1 MIHEFIADKK
11 SVEHGDAASLAQMLL
26 TTAYPGQQF
35 PLTNPFFFSPIK
47 RRLKMLTNVKNPSF
61 SYARRIVVLPLLSI
75 VVLLFSFRTREEK
88 MIAPVSMMDTTKKV
102 MIVQGYKISPE
113 DTLIASKGN
122 NKSSV
127 VIKMDAA
134 GGTGNAQKPLFILDG
149 EVISESVMSVIDPNK
164 IESINILK
172 DASAV
177 AVFGEKG
184 KGGVVQITTKKGKT
198 NDAPAAGRIVLRG
211 VPTDNSK
218 VLEERVL
225 IVSDTVQLNGKT
237 VFVKSNNLKDGEF
250 MATNFDGAGNVIEKV
265 KVEIQPKG
273 SSKNSPSLIF
283 IDGEKKTKK
292 ELDALSPDQIK
303 SVEILKG
310 ESAIKA
316 YGTEADSGGG
326 VKWRQAVVNITP
338 GVQTY
343 SIREAVSASLAA
355 ESGSLSNTS
364 SIEIRRVLHNPPPA
378 ITRYFDP
385 FVGTGLG
392 SQQLLDSFNFGGFS
406 PSISFM
412 MMPIH
417 ADLLRLQA
425 IEFNDQIRKSHYT
438 FEIHG
443 DDIKFWPIPTF
454 GTGSSASSIFYN
466 KVWIEYLFEEEKS
479 KDAILFGNTALIN
492 GVVSDASNIPYTY
505 QNYSSINDM
514 GRAWIFKYGLA
525 VVKEMLGYVRNKY
538 S

>member
-1 MIHEFIADKK
+1 LDY
-11 SVEHGDAASLAQMLL
+11 SVSK
-26 TTAYPGQQF
+26 
-35 PLTNPFFFSPIK
+35 PIW
-47 RRLKMLTNVKNPSF
+47 P
-61 SYARRIVVLPLLSI
+61 
-75 VVLLFSFRTREEK
+75 
-88 MIAPVSMMDTTKKV
+88 
-102 MIVQGYKISPE
+102 
-113 DTLIASKGN
+113 
-122 NKSSV
+122 
-127 VIKMDAA
+127 
-134 GGTGNAQKPLFILDG
+134 
-149 EVISESVMSVIDPNK
+149 
-164 IESINILK
+164 
-172 DASAV
+172 
-177 AVFGEKG
+177 
-184 KGGVVQITTKKGKT
+184 
-198 NDAPAAGRIVLRG
+198 
-211 VPTDNSK
+211 
-218 VLEERVL
+218 
-225 IVSDTVQLNGKT
+225 
-237 VFVKSNNLKDGEF
+237 
-250 MATNFDGAGNVIEKV
+250 
-265 KVEIQPKG
+265 G
-273 SSKNSPSLIF
+273 SSSFTTGSTPFGFFDTDPIFQQHADRFAKFAAQNVGYPIMDVELIDINF
-283 IDGEKKTKK
+283 YT
-292 ELDALSPDQIK
+292 AL
-303 SVEILKG
+303 
-310 ESAIKA
+310 ESAIIEYSNQINQINIVNNLMNTLGVQTGSSFLTGGTLSGVNVGQSLGYITKLSKA

-538 S
+538 SSIPIPNSEVTLNGSDLVSQGQAEKETLITQLREFLDKLTKEQMLTRQNAEATQMNEILAKVPLKIYVG

>member
-1 MIHEFIADKK
+1 MDY
-11 SVEHGDAASLAQMLL
+11 SVSK
-26 TTAYPGQQF
+26 
-35 PLTNPFFFSPIK
+35 PIW
-47 RRLKMLTNVKNPSF
+47 P
-61 SYARRIVVLPLLSI
+61 
-75 VVLLFSFRTREEK
+75 
-88 MIAPVSMMDTTKKV
+88 
-102 MIVQGYKISPE
+102 
-113 DTLIASKGN
+113 
-122 NKSSV
+122 
-127 VIKMDAA
+127 
-134 GGTGNAQKPLFILDG
+134 
-149 EVISESVMSVIDPNK
+149 
-164 IESINILK
+164 
-172 DASAV
+172 
-177 AVFGEKG
+177 
-184 KGGVVQITTKKGKT
+184 
-198 NDAPAAGRIVLRG
+198 
-211 VPTDNSK
+211 
-218 VLEERVL
+218 
-225 IVSDTVQLNGKT
+225 
-237 VFVKSNNLKDGEF
+237 
-250 MATNFDGAGNVIEKV
+250 
-265 KVEIQPKG
+265 G
-273 SSKNSPSLIF
+273 SSSFTTGSTPFGFFDTDPIFQQHADRFAKFAAQNVGYPIMDVELIDINF
-283 IDGEKKTKK
+283 YT
-292 ELDALSPDQIK
+292 AL
-303 SVEILKG
+303 
-310 ESAIKA
+310 ESAIIEYSNQINQINIVNNLMNTLGVQTGSSFLTGGTLSGVNVGQSLGYITKLSKA

-538 S
+538 SSIPIPNSEVTLNGSDLVSQGQAEKETLITQLREFLDKLTKEQMLTRQNAEATQMNEILAKVPLKIYVG